1 MDGHQIERML
11 KIRSE
16 SADVKASSDFNKSTS
31 QHSLPRGE
39 YLPQNQNLSPK
50 MNLNKNL
57 VKLKPLDVK
66 KITDS
71 DDSFESSAQSLFLI
85 KLILSLLD
93 LEKRLSLTTS
103 DSSQPSSE
111 ENTPK
116 ARGGEKRL
124 SSFYQ
129 RKTVID
135 TNGKV
140 VQTPT
145 SGRTSIQLEKPD
157 DNCLTPKV
165 ARKKGNLY
173 KLTIIQNASK
183 FSMDTKGQPQTATNL
198 RSGDFKTELE
208 MKLAEEVK
216 KEESKS
222 AVLKPVASVQTF
234 EKCKP
239 ENTFSIKNLVFG
251 PKIEDKIM
259 KKHLQLIL
267 RGLNYSLKLLKPPP
281 MSYIQ
286 SRQIMLKE
294 LKSKY

>member
-1 MDGHQIERML
+1 
-11 KIRSE
+11 
-16 SADVKASSDFNKSTS
+16 
-31 QHSLPRGE
+31 
-39 YLPQNQNLSPK
+39 
-50 MNLNKNL
+50 
-57 VKLKPLDVK
+57 
-66 KITDS
+66 
-71 DDSFESSAQSLFLI
+71 
-85 KLILSLLD
+85 LLD
-93 LEKRLSLTTS
+93 FEKRLSLTTS

-116 ARGGEKRL
+116 SKGGEKRL

-145 SGRTSIQLEKPD
+145 SGTRTSIQLEKPD

-165 ARKKGNLY
+165 SRKKGNLY

-183 FSMDTKGQPQTATNL
+183 FSMDNKTQPHTATNL
-198 RSGDFKTELE
+198 RSGDFKAELE
-208 MKLAEEVK
+208 KKLIEEAK
-216 KEESKS
+216 KEEPKS
-222 AVLKPVASVQTF
+222 AVLKSVASAQVF
-234 EKCKP
+234 EKPKP
-239 ENTFSIKNLVFG
+239 DATFSIKNLVFG
-251 PKIEDKIM
+251 PKIEEKIM

-281 MSYIQ
+281 ISYIQ

-294 LKSKY
+294 LKSKPIL

>member
-71 DDSFESSAQSLFLI
+71 DDSFESSAQN
-85 KLILSLLD
+85 

-234 EKCKP
+234 EKCNQKIL
-239 ENTFSIKNLVFG
+239 FLLRILFLV
-251 PKIEDKIM
+251 
-259 KKHLQLIL
+259 
-267 RGLNYSLKLLKPPP
+267 LKLRIKL
-281 MSYIQ
+281 
-286 SRQIMLKE
+286 
-294 LKSKY
+294 